1 VRAPS
6 ERAHDS
12 RWAIYVKDESEV
24 DRPIAPLALGDPPVA
39 AARAAR
45 LRYVGD
51 WQPGVLR
58 KPREK
63 GFVYFDR
70 GGKRVRDAETLRRIK
85 ALVIPPAWTDVWICA
100 DPEGHLQATG
110 RDARGRKQ
118 YRYHTRWREIRDEN
132 KYARLIAFGET
143 LPRIRKR
150 VEHDLALEGL
160 PRARVLATVVKLL
173 ESTHIRVGNEEY
185 ARANN
190 SFGLATLRN
199 RHVKVS
205 GRKIR
210 FDFRGKSG
218 VQHAISLEDHRLA
231 RIIKRCQDLPG
242 YELFQYVD
250 DDGNRVAIE
259 ASDVNDYLREIAGGE
274 FTTKDFRTWAGTVL
288 AACALSEVGEANTKA
303 EAKRRLAEAIGAV
316 AKRLGNTK
324 AACRKCYIHPSVIEY
339 HRSGALAE
347 FLAKQPRRSLAGLS
361 RDESALL
368 ALLKRQEQA
377 AKTKSPAGAASP
389 YRRENRSSS
398 SVFQ

>member
-1 VRAPS
+1 LLWS
-6 ERAHDS
+6 
-12 RWAIYVKDESEV
+12 IQVKDETEF
-24 DRPIAPLALGDPPVA
+24 DRPIAPLALGDPPLM

-51 WQPGVLR
+51 WQPGIIREPR
-58 KPREK
+58 KK
-63 GFVYFDR
+63 GFVYVDR
-70 GGKRVRDAETLRRIK
+70 DGKRVRDPETVRRIQ

-110 RDARGRKQ
+110 RDARRRKQ

-150 VEHDLALEGL
+150 VEHDLGLEGL
-160 PRARVLATVVKLL
+160 PRPKVLATVVKLL

-218 VQHAISLEDHRLA
+218 VQHAISLEDRRLA

-242 YELFQYVD
+242 YELFQYVA
-250 DDGNRVAIE
+250 DGARVAIE
-259 ASDVNDYLREIAGGE
+259 ASDVNDYLREIAGAE
-274 FTTKDFRTWAGTVL
+274 FSTKDFRTWAGTVL
-288 AACALSEVGEANTKA
+288 AARALSEVSETRTKT
-303 EAKRRLAEAIGAV
+303 EAKRGLAEAVGAV

-324 AACRKCYIHPSVIEY
+324 TVCRKCYIHPTVIEY
-339 HRSGALAE
+339 HNSGGLTE
-347 FLAKQPRRSLAGLS
+347 FFAKQPHRSGAGLS
-361 RDESALL
+361 RDESGLL
-368 ALLKRQEQA
+368 ALLRRQEQA
-377 AKTKSPAGAASP
+377 AKKKTRLARDP
-389 YRRENRSSS
+389 YVNAKVARVS
-398 SVFQ
+398 SVFR